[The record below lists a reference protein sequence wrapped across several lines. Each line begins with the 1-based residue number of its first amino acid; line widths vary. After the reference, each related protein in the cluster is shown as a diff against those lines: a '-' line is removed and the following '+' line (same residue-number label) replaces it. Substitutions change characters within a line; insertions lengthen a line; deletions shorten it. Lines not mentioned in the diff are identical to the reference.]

1 MYLQPVTPKYVES
14 VIENE
19 RPDSVMLSYGGQT
32 ALNCGVKLD
41 EMGILEKYGIHK
53 SAMLPTRLAGSFVL
67 TTFLMGLY
75 IIFRGGPEGTWVFF
89 NILFIQSLIFTV
101 LGYITVNSEV
111 AQMEG
116 VKYTAEGYIAPAI
129 FTVIGAVLIYGLS
142 DKIYM

>member
-1 MYLQPVTPKYVES
+1 MIESFNGWVFFILYVLNLAGGGYYAYQS
-14 VIENE
+14 VLNTENF
-19 RPDSVMLSYGGQT
+19 M
-32 ALNCGVKLD
+32 
-41 EMGILEKYGIHK
+41 EKYGIHK
-53 SAMLPTRLAGSFVL
+53 SAMLPMRLAGSFVL

-101 LGYITVNSEV
+101 LGYLTVNSEV

-116 VKYTAEGYIAPAI
+116 VNYTSEGYIAPAVL
-129 FTVIGAVLIYGLS
+129 TVVNAVLIYGIS